1 LDLPTGDIPLL
12 NIQKHIAASFVL
24 ISFLIFN
31 CFRPSPDYG
40 LIFWCLSI
48 LTGFLFFLDHKEKEQ
63 AKQTELRRI
72 EKEFQSRI
80 DLLDRAYAQKLDRL
94 EDELGKLSLSMVNR
108 APSLQSNSPT
118 INQSFG
124 GKKIQF

>member
-1 LDLPTGDIPLL
+1 
-12 NIQKHIAASFVL
+12 
-24 ISFLIFN
+24 
-31 CFRPSPDYG
+31 
-40 LIFWCLSI
+40 
-48 LTGFLFFLDHKEKEQ
+48 LDHKEKEQ

>member
-1 LDLPTGDIPLL
+1 
-12 NIQKHIAASFVL
+12 
-24 ISFLIFN
+24 
-31 CFRPSPDYG
+31 
-40 LIFWCLSI
+40 
-48 LTGFLFFLDHKEKEQ
+48 LDHKEKEQ
-63 AKQTELRRI
+63 ANQTELRRI